1 MEQKTTYGPDELLN
15 KYRAYMAQTN
25 VAPEYID
32 WGFYFSILSAGTGK
46 YGIGAIYEN
55 DINPIIPENKGKNK
69 LVLKTDTM
77 ELNMFIMIVGDSG
90 SGKTNAI
97 KHLPKLIK
105 RSNKYIS
112 RLTTEQQQSGKI
124 ILLPEDM
131 TPEAMVKHLA
141 HECVQEVKWRYYSN
155 EKNGLIVPVT
165 RQVSIGTLVSNE
177 MGSCYGNRNDDI
189 SGVFNQ
195 VFDGGSFS
203 ARRISRSPINVE
215 HSCVSLIG
223 AATPQWFGRITKTTS
238 ADEGLLSRFVIL
250 NGEPQPDP
258 YFHGRKEED
267 DKVFEELSRWM
278 NYIAMQGKMLYVTKD
293 VADRVEALHIKE
305 FHEYKNTNPHLRE
318 YFKRRKRHHWPL
330 AMVLKLSENPKT
342 PFVDYSYFERANEV
356 LRKIEHRMAIPFM
369 DALRDIIDKVRI
381 EVIKHLQGRLIS
393 EKKAT
398 LNLTSGELFN
408 IITQYTDGRNAREVK
423 DILISAQ
430 IISPLKGFLIGGKAI
445 EAYKIDLTCL
455 NVALK
460 NSLSSTAHL
469 Q

>member
-1 MEQKTTYGPDELLN
+1 
-15 KYRAYMAQTN
+15 MAQTN

-55 DINPIIPENKGKNK
+55 DINPILPDNKGKNK
-69 LVLKTDTM
+69 LVLRTDTM
-77 ELNMFIMIVGDSG
+77 ELNLFVMIVGESG

-105 RSNKYIS
+105 RANKHIGQLSNDM
-112 RLTTEQQQSGKI
+112 QQSGKI

-141 HECVQEVKWRYYSN
+141 HDCQQEVKWKYYSN
-155 EKNGLIVPVT
+155 EKGGRIVPVN
-165 RQVSIGTLVSNE
+165 RAVSIGTLISNE
-177 MGSCYGNRNDDI
+177 MGSCYGQRNDDI

-203 ARRISRSPINVE
+203 ARRISRSAIDVE

-250 NGEPQPDP
+250 NGKNQIDP

-267 DKVFEELSRWM
+267 DKVFEELSKWM
-278 NYIAMQGKMLYVTKD
+278 NYIAMQGKMLYVTD
-293 VADRVEALHIKE
+293 EVAHQVEDLHRIE
-305 FHEYKNTNPHLRE
+305 FLEHKNTNPHLRE

-330 AMVLKLSENPKT
+330 AMVLKLSEDPKD
-342 PFVDYSYFERANEV
+342 PFVGFDYFYRANQV
-356 LRKIEHRMAIPFM
+356 LRKIEKRMAIPFM
-369 DALRDIIDKVRI
+369 HALQDVVDKVRLD
-381 EVIKHLQGRLIS
+381 VVRHLQDMLLAKEAASIV
-393 EKKAT
+393 
-398 LNLTSGELFN
+398 LTSGQVFN
-408 IITQYTDGRNAREVK
+408 IISQFTDGKNVREVK
-423 DILISAQ
+423 DSLRSAQ
-430 IISPLKGFLIGGKAI
+430 IISPRQGYLVKGKAI
-445 EAYKIDLTCL
+445 EAYDIELKVLDS
-455 NVALK
+455 ALK
-460 NSLSSTAHL
+460 NSLS
-469 Q
+469 